1 MSHFR
6 PQARGWTSFLRRPL
20 VVRAARTSAVTLQV
34 VCTIHLINEHVFEIR
49 NSTGASMLPTLA
61 MEGDFLLQLRLPL
74 SSFLTSLTSAFSA
87 SSDDTVRHPYHGR
100 ERIGGSMFSKQDQAQ
115 GTGLRVGDLVVAL
128 SPFDP
133 TRTVCK
139 RVIGLPGDTVC
150 LDPRMRPLPMHA
162 WRGRGPHKSQPKDQ
176 GLGGKLV
183 RFQDIISGG
192 DSSPTTTSAET
203 ENELGS
209 MMVKYEELLSSLGVP
224 TQPPRGEVD
233 VFASMDT
240 DAAQTEEATAAHNT
254 AALED
259 LEHSYVRAR
268 GDVQYVT
275 VPLGHVWLAG
285 DNLANSTDSRH
296 YGPVPLGM
304 VRGKVVA
311 RVYPNPRW
319 LGNNLSP
326 ID

>member
-6 PQARGWTSFLRRPL
+6 PRARGWTSFLRRPL
-20 VVRAARTSAVTLQV
+20 VVRAARTSAATLQV
-34 VCTIHLINEHVFEIR
+34 VCAIHLINEHVFEIR

-74 SSFLTSLTSAFSA
+74 SSFLTSLTSAFGA

-100 ERIGGSMFSKQDQAQ
+100 ERIGGAMFSKNDQAQ

-162 WRGRGPHKSQPKDQ
+162 WRGRGAHKPQPKDE
-176 GLGGKLV
+176 GLGGKHV
-183 RFQDIISGG
+183 RFEDILSGG
-192 DSSPTTTSAET
+192 DSSPTTTSADAEK
-203 ENELGS
+203 ELGS
-209 MMVKYEELLSSLGVP
+209 KMVKYEELLSSLGVP
-224 TQPPRGEVD
+224 TQPARGEVD

-240 DAAQTEEATAAHNT
+240 DAAPTQADTVAHNT

-319 LGNNLSP
+319 LGNNLSS